1 MKELEF
7 TTYVKRPEM
16 LEKSVQ
22 ACVPHWTINID
33 SRQIEN
39 ELGILVYK
47 QEVVRLEGELTYEKI
62 VAAIINAKYSPDD
75 QTAILMNAI
84 NPNYLTEER
93 KQPIINGDEG
103 LSGMA
108 GQGERNCLYY
118 NKGTSVLRNTGY
130 HFD

>member
-47 QEVVRLEGELTYEKI
+47 QEVVRLEGELTYDKI
-62 VAAIINAKYSPDD
+62 VSAIINAKYSIDD
-75 QTAILMNAI
+75 QTAILMNAM
-84 NPNYLTEER
+84 NPNLLTEE
-93 KQPIINGDEG
+93 KEAAYYQEMKDFQAWWY
-103 LSGMA
+103 MA
-108 GQGERNCLYY
+108 KNIA
-118 NKGTSVLRNTGY
+118 SVIMDKLPC
-130 HFD
+130 

>member
-1 MKELEF
+1 
-7 TTYVKRPEM
+7 M

-84 NPNYLTEER
+84 NPNYLTEEKEAAYYQEMKDFQEWR
-93 KQPIINGDEG
+93 DKAKEIASTIIKG
-103 LSGMA
+103 LP
-108 GQGERNCLYY
+108 
-118 NKGTSVLRNTGY
+118 
-130 HFD
+130 F

>member
-47 QEVVRLEGELTYEKI
+47 QEVVRLEGELTYDKI
-62 VAAIINAKYSPDD
+62 VSAIINAKYSIDD
-75 QTAILMNAI
+75 QTAILMNAM
-84 NPNYLTEER
+84 NPNLLTEE
-93 KQPIINGDEG
+93 KEAN
-103 LSGMA
+103 
-108 GQGERNCLYY
+108 YY
-118 NKGTSVLRNTGY
+118 QEMKDFQAWRDKAKNIASVIMDKLP
-130 HFD
+130 F

>member
-84 NPNYLTEER
+84 NPNYLTEEKEAAYYQEMKDFQEWR
-93 KQPIINGDEG
+93 DKAKEIASTIIKG
-103 LSGMA
+103 L
-108 GQGERNCLYY
+108 
-118 NKGTSVLRNTGY
+118 T
-130 HFD
+130 F

>member
-47 QEVVRLEGELTYEKI
+47 QEVVRLEGELTYDKI
-62 VAAIINAKYSPDD
+62 VSAIINAKYSIDD
-75 QTAILMNAI
+75 QTAILMNAM
-84 NPNYLTEER
+84 NPNLLTEE
-93 KQPIINGDEG
+93 KEAD
-103 LSGMA
+103 
-108 GQGERNCLYY
+108 YY
-118 NKGTSVLRNTGY
+118 QEMKDFQAWRDKAKNIASVIMDKLP
-130 HFD
+130 F

>member
-84 NPNYLTEER
+84 NPNYLTEEKER
-93 KQPIINGDEG
+93 KSNGNIKEI
-103 LSGMA
+103 
-108 GQGERNCLYY
+108 
-118 NKGTSVLRNTGY
+118 
-130 HFD
+130 

>member
-47 QEVVRLEGELTYEKI
+47 QEVVRLEGELTYDKI
-62 VAAIINAKYSPDD
+62 VSAIINAKYSIDD
-75 QTAILMNAI
+75 QTALLMNAM
-84 NPNYLTEER
+84 NPNLLTEE
-93 KQPIINGDEG
+93 KEAD
-103 LSGMA
+103 
-108 GQGERNCLYY
+108 YY
-118 NKGTSVLRNTGY
+118 QEMKDFQAWRDKAKNIASVIMDKLP
-130 HFD
+130 F

>member
-47 QEVVRLEGELTYEKI
+47 QEVVRLDL
-62 VAAIINAKYSPDD
+62 
-75 QTAILMNAI
+75 
-84 NPNYLTEER
+84 
-93 KQPIINGDEG
+93 
-103 LSGMA
+103 
-108 GQGERNCLYY
+108 
-118 NKGTSVLRNTGY
+118 
-130 HFD
+130 

>member
-47 QEVVRLEGELTYEKI
+47 QEVVRLEGELTYDKI
-62 VAAIINAKYSPDD
+62 VSAIINAKYSIDVE
-75 QTAILMNAI
+75 TAILRNAM
-84 NPNYLTEER
+84 NPNPLTEE
-93 KQPIINGDEG
+93 KEAD
-103 LSGMA
+103 
-108 GQGERNCLYY
+108 YY
-118 NKGTSVLRNTGY
+118 QEMKDFQAWRDKAKNIASVIMDKLP
-130 HFD
+130 F

>member
-47 QEVVRLEGELTYEKI
+47 QEVVRLEGELTYDKI
-62 VAAIINAKYSPDD
+62 VSAIINAKYSIDD
-75 QTAILMNAI
+75 QMAILMNAM
-84 NPNYLTEER
+84 NPNLLTEE
-93 KQPIINGDEG
+93 KEAD
-103 LSGMA
+103 
-108 GQGERNCLYY
+108 YY
-118 NKGTSVLRNTGY
+118 QEMKDFQAWRDKAKNIASVIMDKLP
-130 HFD
+130 F

>member
-47 QEVVRLEGELTYEKI
+47 QEVVRLEGELTYDKI
-62 VAAIINAKYSPDD
+62 VSAIINAKYSIDD
-75 QTAILMNAI
+75 QTAILMNAL
-84 NPNYLTEER
+84 NPNLLTEE
-93 KQPIINGDEG
+93 KEAD
-103 LSGMA
+103 
-108 GQGERNCLYY
+108 YY
-118 NKGTSVLRNTGY
+118 QEMKDFQAWRDKAKNIASVIMDKLP
-130 HFD
+130 F